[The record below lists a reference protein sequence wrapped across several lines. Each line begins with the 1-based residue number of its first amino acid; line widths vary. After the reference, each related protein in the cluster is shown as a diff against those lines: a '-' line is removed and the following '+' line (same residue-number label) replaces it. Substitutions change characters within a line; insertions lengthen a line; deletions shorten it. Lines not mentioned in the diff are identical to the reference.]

1 MKKRRNNNKYFLV
14 GGIIALIIIIIL
26 AINVLDNKIKEDN
39 LYNIGNPEE
48 QAKYI
53 DLNSVLV
60 FDEYVLENFS
70 DVDISLDTNKLY
82 RSQSVIQGSTFSE
95 AYAEAEKL
103 KEIADKTEFTSSN
116 LDKTS
121 FNLLKKD
128 IFENNYNKLK
138 LSYFSNPNMDKE
150 LYDKGKAY
158 LESYL
163 NNKAIKTVGSGYLL
177 NYYDGYESLL
187 STDINDINWDFLKDS
202 EVNNS
207 EKIKGLKYIN
217 NENYYIY
224 SYLEDINLLDKSKL
238 KDSKLKIDDLEVQ
251 GSFESITNIDDGF
264 IIKFKLI
271 DEIEKLYDK
280 RFVNV
285 QMETSNKELYK
296 IPKKALVY
304 MGDYTGL
311 YYVSNRKV
319 YFAPVKVF
327 DEDDEF
333 LYVSSNFN
341 DIFPR
346 KLNNEDLQFNK
357 LESFSKVIL
366 NPQDYK
372 EGDYY

>member
-1 MKKRRNNNKYFLV
+1 MKKRRNNNKYFLI
-14 GGIIALIIIIIL
+14 GGIIALIVIIIL

-39 LYNIGNPEE
+39 LYNIGNPED
-48 QAKYI
+48 KSRHI
-53 DLNSVLV
+53 DLASVLV

-70 DVDISLDTNKLY
+70 DVDISLDANKLY

-296 IPKKALVY
+296 IPKKALVH

>member
-1 MKKRRNNNKYFLV
+1 MKKRRNNNKYFLI
-14 GGIIALIIIIIL
+14 GGIIALIVIIIL

-39 LYNIGNPEE
+39 LYNIGNPEDISRH
-48 QAKYI
+48 I
-53 DLNSVLV
+53 DLASVLV

-70 DVDISLDTNKLY
+70 DVDISLDANKLY

-296 IPKKALVY
+296 IPKKALVH

>member
-48 QAKYI
+48 QANYI
-53 DLNSVLV
+53 DLNSVIV

-95 AYAEAEKL
+95 AYVEAEKL
-103 KEIADKTEFTSSN
+103 KEVADKIEFTSNN

-121 FNLLKKD
+121 FSSLKKD

-187 STDINDINWDFLKDS
+187 STDINDINWEFLKDS
-202 EVNNS
+202 EFNNS

-224 SYLEDINLLDKSKL
+224 SYLKDINLLDKSKL
-238 KDSKLKIDDLEVQ
+238 KESKLKIDDIEVQ
-251 GSFESITNIDDGF
+251 ASFESITNIDDGF

-271 DEIEKLYDK
+271 DDIEKLYDK

-296 IPKKALVY
+296 IPKKALVH

-327 DEDDEF
+327 KEEEEF
-333 LYVSSNFN
+333 LYISTNFS

-346 KLNNEDLQFNK
+346 KINSEDLQFNK
-357 LESFSKVIL
+357 IESFSKIIL

-372 EGDYY
+372 EGDFY

>member
-1 MKKRRNNNKYFLV
+1 MKKRKNNNKYY
-14 GGIIALIIIIIL
+14 IIAGLALLIVIVIL
-26 AINVLDNKIKEDN
+26 AINILDNKIKEDN
-39 LYNIGNPEE
+39 LYNIGNPED
-48 QAKYI
+48 QSKHI
-53 DLNSVLV
+53 DLASVLV

-70 DVDISLDTNKLY
+70 DVDISLDANELY

-103 KEIADKTEFTSSN
+103 KEIADKTEFSSN
-116 LDKTS
+116 NFDKAS
-121 FNLLKKD
+121 FNRLKKD

-150 LYDKGKAY
+150 SYDKGKAY

-163 NNKAIKTVGSGYLL
+163 NNKAIKTVGPGYLL

-187 STDINDINWDFLKDS
+187 STEDKEINWDFLKDP
-202 EVNNS
+202 ELNNS

-224 SYLEDINLLDKSKL
+224 SYLKDINLIDKSKL

-251 GSFESITNIDDGF
+251 ANFESITNIDDGF

-271 DEIEKLYDK
+271 DEIEKMYDK

-296 IPKKALVY
+296 IPKKALVH

-311 YYVSNRKV
+311 YYVRNRKV

-327 DEDDEF
+327 NEDGKF
-333 LYVSSNFN
+333 LYVSTNFN

-357 LESFSKVIL
+357 LESFSKIIL

-372 EGDYY
+372 EGDFY

>member
-1 MKKRRNNNKYFLV
+1 MKKRRNNNKYFLI
-14 GGIIALIIIIIL
+14 GGIIALIVIIIL

-39 LYNIGNPEE
+39 LYNIGNPED
-48 QAKYI
+48 KSRHI
-53 DLNSVLV
+53 DLASVLV

-70 DVDISLDTNKLY
+70 DVDISLDANKLY

-296 IPKKALVY
+296 IPKKALVH

-327 DEDDEF
+327 DEDDKF